1 MDRNVISAVIVT
13 YNPDISVL
21 DELVTELI
29 SQVQNI
35 VIVDNNSNNIIDI
48 EELSEKI
55 DFILI
60 KENENVGLASAQN
73 TGIRR
78 VLNVSTHIVIFDQD
92 SKIKKE
98 FIKKQLKCEAFLLDK
113 GLKVSAVG
121 PKFYDQH
128 SGYEYPATIYTG
140 PFIKRIDVTDEPVEA
155 TFVIASGS
163 LIRTIVLND
172 VGLMLDDFFID
183 FVDVEWCLRA
193 RNKGYKCFINPF
205 ETMQHS
211 IGDLRVTIFGRMI
224 SLHSDF
230 RKFYIYRNG
239 IFMMRLP
246 YVPGGYKVRVLFFN
260 MIRTILGIILS
271 KDKKKTIQSSFK
283 GWVAGFNLFRGNSP
297 V

>member
-92 SKIKKE
+92 SKITKE
-98 FIKKQLKCEAFLLDK
+98 FIKKQLKCEALLLDK

-172 VGLMLDDFFID
+172 VGLMLDDF
-183 FVDVEWCLRA
+183 L
-193 RNKGYKCFINPF
+193 
-205 ETMQHS
+205 
-211 IGDLRVTIFGRMI
+211 L
-224 SLHSDF
+224 
-230 RKFYIYRNG
+230 
-239 IFMMRLP
+239 
-246 YVPGGYKVRVLFFN
+246 
-260 MIRTILGIILS
+260 ILS
-271 KDKKKTIQSSFK
+271 MWSGVYEPEIKATSVSSILLK
-283 GWVAGFNLFRGNSP
+283 RCSTRLEILE
-297 V
+297 